1 MKAILPERGLSN
13 ARNYSG
19 KKELISVYDLV
30 AYKDGKLHHL
40 MTIRSWMG
48 RSKTA
53 STVYSSI
60 WVHAQGYWT
69 SGTGTAGGWG
79 YHKTSAAAGYAIR
92 SAGITLDEIID
103 GRGDQ
108 AIREAMEAI
117 ALALGFDNTIV
128 VEN

>member
-1 MKAILPERGLSN
+1 MKATIPEQGRSN
-13 ARNYSG
+13 ARNYFG
-19 KKELISVYDLV
+19 QKELISVHDLV

-40 MTIRSWMG
+40 ITIRSWMG

-69 SGTGTAGGWG
+69 SGNGTAGGGG
-79 YHKTSAAAGYAIR
+79 YHKTSAAAGEAIR
-92 SAGITLDEIID
+92 SAGITLDGHID

-117 ALALGFDNTIV
+117 ALALGFDNTLIV
-128 VEN
+128 SN